1 MNKSSHLATNDAN
14 DIFDV
19 NDTVV
24 DFSRA
29 MGRSRQRLV
38 AIGAVSLI
46 LGFGG
51 LGAWATFAPLRSA
64 ALAPGVVKVASER
77 KTVQHLEGGI
87 VKDILVK
94 EAQVVDAGQVLLRL
108 DDVAAR
114 ARFAMLQSGHD
125 ALSAEY
131 ARLEAERDGST
142 TLVFPTALQA
152 RRGDPRIAS
161 LLDGEMQ
168 LFASRRAAMHGQF
181 SVLRQRKQQ
190 NEEKITGRM
199 TQLEATQTKLTYVAE
214 EIKGAESLMA
224 DGMYTKPRYFAL
236 KRAEAD
242 LNGDTGRLRA
252 DIAETQALNGET
264 DLRIMDMRNQLQKEA
279 NDKLQDLRAK
289 LDDLGERL
297 KAAADTLARTEIVA
311 RQAGTVI
318 GLQVHTIGGVVKPG
332 ANILD
337 IVPKDDVMI
346 VQANVRPQDIDRVHK
361 GMPAE
366 VRFTAFNA
374 RATPVFPGAVS
385 RVSADRFTDA
395 GRGEAY
401 YVAQI
406 EIDPKQVT
414 GLTLQPGMPAEVY
427 IVTGERTA
435 LDYITRPIR
444 EQMQRG
450 MLEK

>member
-1 MNKSSHLATNDAN
+1 MNKSSHLATRDVN
-14 DIFDV
+14 DV
-19 NDTVV
+19 NDTVI

-29 MGRSRQRLV
+29 MNRSRRRLV
-38 AIGAVSLI
+38 VVGAVSLI

-51 LGAWATFAPLRSA
+51 LGAWAAFAPLRSA

-94 EAQVVDAGQVLLRL
+94 EAQVVAAGQVLLRL
-108 DDVAAR
+108 DDVTAR
-114 ARFAMLQSGHD
+114 ARFAMLQGAHD

-131 ARLEAERDGST
+131 ARLEAERDGRA
-142 TLVFPTALQA
+142 TLVFPEALQA
-152 RRGDPRIAS
+152 RRDDPRVAS
-161 LLDGEMQ
+161 LLDGEVQ
-168 LFASRRAAMHGQF
+168 LFASRRAAIQGQF
-181 SVLRQRKQQ
+181 NVLRQRKQQ

-199 TQLEATQTKLTYVAE
+199 TQLEATQTKLAYVAE

-252 DIAETQALNGET
+252 DIAETRALNGET
-264 DLRIMDMRNQLQKEA
+264 DLRLMDMRNQLQKEA

-297 KAAADTLARTEIVA
+297 NAAADTLARTEIVA
-311 RQAGTVI
+311 RQGGTVI

-366 VRFTAFNA
+366 VRFTAFNS
-374 RATPVFPGAVS
+374 RATPVFPGTVS

-406 EIDPKQVT
+406 EIDPKQVA

-435 LDYITRPIR
+435 LDYITRPIK